1 MKKVKIKVTAI
12 VETYVFIEDGDDES
26 ELLNRDVDI
35 YLHGKGIHGHWTKTD
50 LGSNESKVEIIPT
63 KTI

>member
-1 MKKVKIKVTAI
+1 MKKVRIKVTAT

-26 ELLNRDVDI
+26 MLLQRNVDI
-35 YLHGKGIHGHWTKTD
+35 YLHGKGVHGHWTKTD
-50 LGSNESKVEIIPT
+50 LGSNESKVEIIPS

>member
-1 MKKVKIKVTAI
+1 MKKVKIRVTAI
-12 VETYVFIEDGDDES
+12 VETYIFIEDGDDES

-35 YLHGKGIHGHWTKTD
+35 YLHGKGIDGHWEKTD
-50 LGSNESKVEIIPT
+50 LGSNESKIEIIPT